1 MRDRAGQRGLR
12 RVAPVRCEYGTVDAV
27 PAAADVVSAVCLWE
41 GVEDPPELFASIAR
55 KLAPGGKLCL
65 VEADSAALAD
75 AGQWARRSGFRAFSA
90 PPVLGDEFCVE
101 VLELDQA

>member
-1 MRDRAGQRGLR
+1 MRDRAGRRGLR
-12 RVAPVRCEYGTVDAV
+12 RVAPVQCEYGTVDAV

-41 GVEDPPELFASIAR
+41 GVEDPPELFASIA
-55 KLAPGGKLCL
+55 PGGKLCL

-75 AGQWARRSGFRAFSA
+75 ACQWARRSGFRAFSA